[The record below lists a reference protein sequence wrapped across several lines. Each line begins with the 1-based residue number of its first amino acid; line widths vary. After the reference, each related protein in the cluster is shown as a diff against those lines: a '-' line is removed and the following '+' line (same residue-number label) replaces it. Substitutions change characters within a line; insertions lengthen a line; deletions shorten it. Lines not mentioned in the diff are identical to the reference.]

1 MVSETNG
8 TSSAATSSKGK
19 GADNTEKN
27 ESGNRVATPA
37 LVPIRNQYL
46 IELGHRIRSR
56 PIPWEGYARADLVTQ
71 DELKMIRSIDGK
83 DEEESQKLLDQDGEK
98 YASLYIRLLAKLT
111 RTDTLQ
117 QILVLM
123 SDMLEDHDDRA
134 ALFLKV
140 KQADEGNTWPWHPL
154 LKMLE
159 VQDDFS
165 QLKAAQLLTLL
176 LVYPTDLESKSI
188 PSHVLDR
195 LLTFLSALINSG
207 AASGDSAR
215 SSAPGSGALRP
226 PSQQGGYAEGNG
238 SDVGIQL
245 LEALLRSKRY
255 RHLVWQDEI
264 RKIGMTNSKDVGE
277 DEDKQDKDHV
287 TASEYESIIAGLRA
301 ILSYSLV
308 PKSSGQQSHTQS
320 GSSTPNTQTNS
331 SQATRVPDNKSSSG
345 SRTPVGNV
353 GVQTVYQVVFCL
365 WLFSFD
371 EDAASELNIKFGFIP
386 ILADVARS
394 AVKEKVV
401 RIVVATL
408 RNLVENAPSPNTSAL
423 LGSKGLPLMES
434 LASRKWSDEEIT
446 EDINFVKEALS
457 EKLKVMSTYDQFI
470 SELASGRLSWD
481 NPAHSLDDFWKEK
494 TSKLLDTST
503 TNEESGEK
511 GSGLEMLL
519 NLIKDADNIDATT
532 LAIACNDIGK
542 MIQFSPEGGAR
553 KRVEKA
559 GGKTYIMALINHS
572 DGQVKFYA
580 LHTVS
585 RLVSASWRT

>member
-1 MVSETNG
+1 MVNETNG

-19 GADNTEKN
+19 ATENADKN

-46 IELGHRIRSR
+46 TELGHRIRSR

-123 SDMLEDHDDRA
+123 GDMLEDNDDRA
-134 ALFLKV
+134 ALFFKV
-140 KQADEGNTWPWHPL
+140 KQADQGNTWPWHPL

-176 LVYPTDLESKSI
+176 LVYPTDLESKKI
-188 PSHVLDR
+188 PSHVFER

-207 AASGDSAR
+207 AASGDTAR
-215 SSAPGSGALRP
+215 SSAPGSGTLRP
-226 PSQQGGYAEGNG
+226 PLQQGGYAEGNG

-255 RHLVWQDEI
+255 RNLVWQDEV
-264 RKIGMTNSKDVGE
+264 RKIGMTNGKDA
-277 DEDKQDKDHV
+277 DEDDDEDKDHV
-287 TASEYESIIAGLRA
+287 AASEYESIIAGLRA

-308 PKSSGQQSHTQS
+308 PKSSGQQSLSQS
-320 GSSTPNTQTNS
+320 GTSTPNTQTNS
-331 SQATRVPDNKSSSG
+331 SQTTRVPDNKSSSG
-345 SRTPVGNV
+345 SRTPTGNV
-353 GVQTVYQVVFCL
+353 GVQMVYQVVFCL

-481 NPAHSLDDFWKEK
+481 NPAHSLDDFWKEN

-503 TNEESGEK
+503 TNAESGEK

-519 NLIKDADNIDATT
+519 KLIKDADNIDSTT

-542 MIQFSPEGGAR
+542 MIQFSPEGSAR
-553 KRVEKA
+553 KKVEKA
-559 GGKTYIMALINHS
+559 GGKTYIMALMNHS

>member
-1 MVSETNG
+1 MANETNG

-19 GADNTEKN
+19 GAEEN
-27 ESGNRVATPA
+27 GNRVATPA

-46 IELGHRIRSR
+46 SELGHRIRSR

-83 DEEESQKLLDQDGEK
+83 EEEESQKLLDQDGEK

-123 SDMLEDHDDRA
+123 SDMVEDHDDRA
-134 ALFLKV
+134 ALFLQV
-140 KQADEGNTWPWHPL
+140 KQTDQGNTWPWHPL

-176 LVYPTDLESKSI
+176 LAYPTDLESKSI
-188 PSHVLDR
+188 PSHVLER

-215 SSAPGSGALRP
+215 SSAPGSGTLRP
-226 PSQQGGYAEGNG
+226 PLQQGGYAEGNG

-255 RHLVWQDEI
+255 RNLVWQDEI
-264 RKIGMTNSKDVGE
+264 RKIGMTSGKDTKKDDQEEEEEQGE
-277 DEDKQDKDHV
+277 DHV
-287 TASEYESIIAGLRA
+287 AASEYQSILAGLRA
-301 ILSYSLV
+301 ILYQSLV
-308 PKSSGQQSHTQS
+308 PKGSGQQSHSQS
-320 GSSTPNTQTNS
+320 GTSTPNTQTTS
-331 SQATRVPDNKSSSG
+331 SQATRVPDHKSSSG
-345 SRTPVGNV
+345 SRTPTGNV
-353 GVQTVYQVVFCL
+353 GVQMVYQAVFCL

-371 EDAASELNIKFGFIP
+371 EDAAAEMNVKFGFIP

-408 RNLVENAPSPNTSAL
+408 RNLLENAPSPNTSAL

-446 EDINFVKEALS
+446 EDIDYVKEALS

-481 NPAHSLDDFWKEK
+481 NPAHSLDDFWKEN

-511 GSGLEMLL
+511 GSGLDMLI
-519 NLIKDADNIDATT
+519 NLIKDAENVDSNT

-542 MIQFSPEGGAR
+542 MIQFSPEGSAR
-553 KRVEKA
+553 KRVEKL

-585 RLVSASWRT
+585 RLVSASWRS